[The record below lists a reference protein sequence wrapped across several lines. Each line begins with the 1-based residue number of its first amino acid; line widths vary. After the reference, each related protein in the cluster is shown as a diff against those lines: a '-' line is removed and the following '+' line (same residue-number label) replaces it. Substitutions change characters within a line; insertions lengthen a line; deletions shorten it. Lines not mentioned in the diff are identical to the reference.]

1 MRTVCSS
8 ARLRKCNLL
17 NSNRSRYSYHCHC
30 SFVSDANRSYPLK
43 PRESHRR
50 RAIGEN
56 PHPDTCILV
65 AISAG
70 GLVAHKMKSMG
81 SVTTST
87 EFMSFVQMVLKKYDS
102 EATMFYGF
110 DSAPAEIANA
120 IKDQVASRG
129 HGHKAFFLRR
139 SSLGNPATCLFHD
152 VLQTMSR
159 KRLDRSRNEGVD
171 MRFESA
177 LSRVTSSMCSLYIRQ
192 SFPADE

>member
-1 MRTVCSS
+1 MWINILLPPVEDVLDEVAADRVVHEFKPSDHV
-8 ARLRKCNLL
+8 AQLAARKCTPHFPSYL
-17 NSNRSRYSYHCHC
+17 RYAYADVHEGCVFIREAA
-30 SFVSDANRSYPLK
+30 FVSDANRSYPLK

-87 EFMSFVQMVLKKYDS
+87 EFAGFVQMVLKSIRS

-120 IKDQVASRG
+120 IEVRLQVVAMNR
-129 HGHKAFFLRR
+129 KAFFLRR
-139 SSLGNPATCLFHD
+139 S
-152 VLQTMSR
+152 
-159 KRLDRSRNEGVD
+159 
-171 MRFESA
+171 
-177 LSRVTSSMCSLYIRQ
+177 
-192 SFPADE
+192 